1 MNYCAYTYCNNCI
14 LLPYPCHIRK
24 LRSSEAGQLLIQLC
38 FGFLGIYVM
47 FIVAFYTTSVTA
59 LCVISG
65 ALVQYFL
72 LATFLVMAGE
82 SINLYMKLV
91 VVLGAKIESYVLKVA
106 IVAWS
111 KLQEFHVY
119 IWQGFSFIV

>member
-1 MNYCAYTYCNNCI
+1 MANLINPAVYITTA
-14 LLPYPCHIRK
+14 LFYPMHLRK

-38 FGFLGIYVM
+38 VGFLGIYVM
-47 FIVAFYTTSVTA
+47 FIVAFYSTPVTT

-65 ALVQYFL
+65 ALVQYFI
-72 LATFLVMAGE
+72 LATFLIMAGE

-106 IVAWS
+106 IVAWG
-111 KLQEFHVY
+111 KF
-119 IWQGFSFIV
+119 